1 MCGMNQEQTKPYMT
15 NMTND
20 QQQINQLLNP
30 SAMPEILQQI
40 HAEVIASYGLGKVAD
55 YIPALKN
62 VPPRQFAMALRT
74 VTGQEFT
81 VGDADTSFSI
91 QSISKLFTL
100 MLALDSIG
108 DEVWDR
114 VGREPSGMRFNSL
127 LQLDSEGGIPRN
139 PFINAGAIV
148 VTDII
153 ASRSAAPAHRIEE
166 FIASLSGNANNR
178 IDQRVASGEK
188 ATGFQNIAIANLL
201 KALGN
206 LKSDVDQTMDCYF
219 KQCAMSMSCRDLV
232 RATECLANRGGS
244 NFNSHFNGQGMAKRI
259 NSLMLMCGLYD
270 AVGNFAYN
278 VGLPAKS
285 GVGGGIVAV
294 CPAQY
299 TVAVWSPEL
308 DNYGNSVLGQLALEK
323 LTTYTHT
330 SIF

>member
-1 MCGMNQEQTKPYMT
+1 MH
-15 NMTND
+15 ND
-20 QQQINQLLNP
+20 TGIKQINQLLDTNVLP
-30 SAMPEILQQI
+30 DILQQI
-40 HAEVIASYGLGKVAD
+40 HAEVITSFGQGKVAD
-55 YIPALKN
+55 YIPDLQE
-62 VPPRQFAMALRT
+62 VDPRQFGLALRT
-74 VTGQEFT
+74 VNGEEFA
-81 VGDADTSFSI
+81 VGAADSSFSI

-100 MLALDSIG
+100 MLALDSVG
-108 DEVWDR
+108 DEIWQR

-148 VTDII
+148 ITDII
-153 ASRSAAPAHRIEE
+153 ASRSASPAHRIEE

-178 IDQRVASGEK
+178 IDQRLAAGEK
-188 ATGFQNIAIANLL
+188 TTGFKNIAIANLL
-201 KALGN
+201 KAFGN
-206 LKSDVDQTMDCYF
+206 LKSDVEQTMDCYF

-232 RATECLANRGGS
+232 RATECLANRGRS
-244 NFNSHFNGQGMAKRI
+244 NFNPHFSGQGMAKRI

-294 CPAQY
+294 CPSQY

-308 DNYGNSVLGQLALEK
+308 DSYGNSVLGQLALEK